1 MWTCSRSFEGVSNA
15 IEFRVGVLLKE
26 LLNDIPHRGAIR
38 DVVMETTRLARMKH
52 GERFAFAGED
62 ECARVAMIGETP
74 GSLEAMSLR
83 VVVNDNFTGL
93 DPKLVAS
100 VPVHSSRSSE
110 GELGGAAILGKND
123 KWVAVLVLCLRVEN
137 AATRGSTCDG
147 ELQVSRD
154 LVALLVDL
162 DGPKQ
167 VFELCRIE
175 LVS

>member
-1 MWTCSRSFEGVSNA
+1 MWTCSRSVEGVGNA
-15 IEFRVGVLLKE
+15 IEFRVGILLEE

-62 ECARVAMIGETP
+62 ERARVAMIGEIP

-83 VVVNDNFTGL
+83 VVVNNNFTGL
-93 DPKLVAS
+93 NSKLVAS
-100 VPVHSSRSSE
+100 VPVHSSTASE
-110 GELGGAAILGKND
+110 GELGGAAIFGKND

-137 AATRGSTCDG
+137 ATTRGSTGDR
-147 ELQVSRD
+147 ELQVGRN
-154 LVALLVDL
+154 LITFLINL

-167 VFELCRIE
+167 VFELCRTE